1 MHRARNVTVNGA
13 ISYTVPIECI
23 ADTVQAWQNLIT
35 DEELG
40 AGQRSVSF
48 KLDSPRAR
56 HSIDPNRGNAI

>member
-40 AGQRSVSF
+40 AGQRFVSF
-48 KLDSPRAR
+48 KLVFSQGAAQ
-56 HSIDPNRGNAI
+56 H